1 LHEFVRFYILIYYM
15 NLRKRF
21 VTFLFAALFFIGLSG
36 CKTTGL
42 TKTQQI
48 RQFEKMSWLL
58 EKWQNISTE
67 MTMTELWRKE
77 MDTVYTATS
86 VMMVGSDTVYH
97 EEIRLAPN
105 HRNIYYTITNI
116 SEGKSK
122 IASYVLTYNQGGKIV
137 FEDKANKA
145 QSKISYIRKSHDN
158 IFLEIYGLDV
168 NEPNKMIYYLSR
180 YK

>member
-1 LHEFVRFYILIYYM
+1 M
-15 NLRKRF
+15 NRKKQF
-21 VTFLFAALFFIGLSG
+21 FLFLFIGLLVIELSG

-58 EKWQNISTE
+58 EKWQNISPE
-67 MTMTELWRKE
+67 MTMIEFWKKE

-116 SEGKSK
+116 SNEGKSK
-122 IASYVLTYNQGGKIV
+122 ISSYILTYNQGGKIV
-137 FEDKANKA
+137 FEDKANKE
-145 QSKISYIRKSHDN
+145 QSKISYIRKSTDN